1 METKTTLLERLSAHT
16 ANFGMGV
23 AALGFVENKVATLY
37 SDQVRE
43 TPYLA
48 LAGLT
53 LIASAMV
60 GGLIGS
66 SRNGGNYN

>member
-1 METKTTLLERLSAHT
+1 METKITLLEKLSAHT
-16 ANFGMGV
+16 ANFGLGV
-23 AALGFVENKVATLY
+23 TALGFVENNVAILY

-48 LAGLT
+48 LAGLA
-53 LIASAMV
+53 IAASAAV

>member
-16 ANFGMGV
+16 ANLGLGV
-23 AALGFVENKVATLY
+23 AAFGFVEHNVATLY